1 MTQKAQ
7 ILKHDILGWLLENT
21 DQYELFNLHLSIG
34 FSMEVTDIYATAEED
49 IAVWIDGPKLGKGFE
64 AILEKEED
72 LQKVLNF
79 IKTNEKQ
86 LTEIQ

>member
-34 FSMEVTDIYATAEED
+34 FSMEITGIYATAEED
-49 IAVWIDGPKLGKGFE
+49 IAVWIDGPKLGNGFE
-64 AILEKEED
+64 AILEKEEE
-72 LQKVLNF
+72 LQKVYDF
-79 IKTNEKQ
+79 IKANEKQ

>member
-34 FSMEVTDIYATAEED
+34 FSMEITDIYATAEED
-49 IAVWIDGPKLGKGFE
+49 IAVWIGGPKLGKGFE
-64 AILEKEED
+64 AVLEKEED
-72 LQKVLNF
+72 LQKVLDF